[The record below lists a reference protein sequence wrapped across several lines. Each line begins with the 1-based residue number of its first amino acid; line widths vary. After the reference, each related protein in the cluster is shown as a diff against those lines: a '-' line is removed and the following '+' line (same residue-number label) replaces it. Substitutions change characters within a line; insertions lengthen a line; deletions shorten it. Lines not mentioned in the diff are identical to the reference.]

1 MPGLDSAGQPQIAGS
16 NREPF
21 PMKNLALAF
30 VLALAAIGGAV
41 AVSVFT
47 GIPPVAG
54 CLGC

>member
-1 MPGLDSAGQPQIAGS
+1 
-16 NREPF
+16 
-21 PMKNLALAF
+21 MKNLALAF

>member
-1 MPGLDSAGQPQIAGS
+1 
-16 NREPF
+16 
-21 PMKNLALAF
+21 MKNLALAF

-41 AVSVFT
+41 AISVSVFT